1 MSCIGGFSVMHRISM
16 RELIDNLRKETVT
29 TLRVLYALKQFRLFL
44 TKQED
49 VNKINKN
56 PYFWQIFEVS
66 VRTNLFIGIRRLYEV
81 KSGTFNFQKFIEKCI
96 ENIEDFSKKSLRARK
111 LKASANSSDWIDS
124 YMENKYEPTE
134 HDFKALSKIVRNNSK
149 KMKGIYTEAANK
161 IYAHAIHL
169 DKVSM
174 ADFSENLEFDEIEA
188 ALLSIW
194 HCYEQVWQMYENG
207 RKPEYEI
214 GVYPYK
220 QEVYES
226 LIKQL
231 GESN

>member
-1 MSCIGGFSVMHRISM
+1 M
-16 RELIDNLRKETVT
+16 RELIDNLRKETET

-56 PYFWQIFEVS
+56 YYFWQIYEVS
-66 VRTNLFIGIRRLYEV
+66 IRTNLFIGIRRLYEV

-96 ENIEDFSKKSLRARK
+96 EKKSAFSKKSLRARK
-111 LKASANSSDWIDS
+111 IKASRNSSDWIDS
-124 YMENKYEPTE
+124 YMKDTYEPTE
-134 HDFKALSKIVRNNSK
+134 NDFKALSKIVRNNSK
-149 KMKGIYTEAANK
+149 KMKGIYTEVANK

-169 DKVSM
+169 DKASM
-174 ADFSENLEFDEIEA
+174 EGIAGNLEFDEIES

-194 HCYEQVWQMYENG
+194 HCYNQVWQMYENG
-207 RKPEYEI
+207 RKPEFEI
-214 GVYPYK
+214 GVYRYK
-220 QEVYES
+220 QEVYDS

-231 GESN
+231 C